1 MSFKAPKRNWQFK
14 KMESI
19 EVLSQDSCE
28 ELGLFTLILHELVT
42 FVISKSEIPL
52 KFVKEAVKSN
62 YF

>member
-1 MSFKAPKRNWQFK
+1 
-14 KMESI
+14 MESI

-28 ELGLFTLILHELVT
+28 ELGLFTLILNELVT
-42 FVISKSEIPL
+42 FVISKSEVPL